1 MAAHLHILGICGTFM
16 GGLAALARQSGLRVT
31 GCDAQVYAPMSEQL
45 AALGIE
51 LIEGYGAA
59 QIGLAPDLWV
69 VGDDDIFTL
78 PERVELHEA
87 PLELLCEGYNED
99 DLYEHTIILHFD
111 VLPEDPAGPKAQIGI
126 LEQLRQL
133 FGL

>member
-1 MAAHLHILGICGTFM
+1 MRFTHALTIPANTSKAAPVRETENVTFGILAQVQIQIPPGPA
-16 GGLAALARQSGLRVT
+16 GLAGVRV
-31 GCDAQVYAPMSEQL
+31 YRWSH
-45 AALGIE
+45 
-51 LIEGYGAA
+51 
-59 QIGLAPDLWV
+59 QIVPASPDLWL